1 MSEKI
6 HKGVELIIT
15 NKNYDTFI
23 IQQKDEDYW
32 IKEYRLK
39 YCLFGG
45 GIEKNETPIK
55 ALRRELYEEF
65 PKIEAALLY
74 KNTKKLFSF
83 NFKNIFR
90 KPCKTFIYETIL
102 KDSELKMISK
112 NKVKEG
118 KRGILIK
125 RNKLD
130 ESSFFIETWTSFKKY
145 LDLKRT

>member
-6 HKGVELIIT
+6 NKGVELIIT

-74 KNTKKLFSF
+74 KNTKKL
-83 NFKNIFR
+83 KKEKR
-90 KPCKTFIYETIL
+90 EIL
-102 KDSELKMISK
+102 KKK
-112 NKVKEG
+112 
-118 KRGILIK
+118 
-125 RNKLD
+125 NKLD